1 MVTLDAQ
8 RKSIKQNYIVWA
20 SDAGNEGVRPM
31 STEGQQTH
39 PPPIFIVS
47 GGIGTSGE
55 QVVNTVLAQFP
66 EITVSVIP
74 VPNVRHLEQLEGVI
88 AQAKELGG
96 TIVHTMVDTH
106 LRHRLID
113 LAQEHSVTAI
123 DLMGPLLD
131 RLATVLGQ
139 PPLEKPGLYRQVHRP
154 YFERI
159 EAIEYA
165 LAHDDGQNREDW
177 PAADVLLV
185 GVSRTGKTPLSIYLS
200 VLGWKVANLPIV
212 PELPTPPELYQLEPA
227 RVIGLTLDLDRL
239 LAFRRRRISQLGIP
253 AQSTYTDPAK
263 IEEEIR
269 VAQNVFRK
277 GGFYIMDVT
286 DKTVEVSADE
296 VIKRIS

>member
-1 MVTLDAQ
+1 MT
-8 RKSIKQNYIVWA
+8 
-20 SDAGNEGVRPM
+20 
-31 STEGQQTH
+31 TEEQHTS

-47 GGIGTSGE
+47 GGVGASGE

-66 EITVSVIP
+66 DITVPIIS
-74 VPNVRHLEQLEGVI
+74 VPNVRQPAQFESVI
-88 AQAKELGG
+88 AQARELNG
-96 TIVHTMVDTH
+96 TIVHTLVDTK
-106 LRHRLID
+106 LRESLTE
-113 LAQEHSVTAI
+113 LAHERGVTAI

-139 PPLEKPGLYRQVHRP
+139 PPVEKPGLYRQHHRP

-159 EAIEYA
+159 EAIEYT
-165 LAHDDGQNREDW
+165 LAHDDGQNRAGW

-185 GVSRTGKTPLSIYLS
+185 GVSRTGKTPLSVYLS

-212 PELPTPPELYQLEPA
+212 PEIPTPPELYQLDPS

-239 LAFRRRRISQLGIP
+239 LAFRRRRIGQLGIP
-253 AQSTYTDPAK
+253 AQSPYTDPAR
-263 IEEEIR
+263 IEEEIN
-269 VAQNVFRK
+269 VAKSVFRK
-277 GGFYIMDVT
+277 GGFYTLNVT

>member
-1 MVTLDAQ
+1 
-8 RKSIKQNYIVWA
+8 
-20 SDAGNEGVRPM
+20 M
-31 STEGQQTH
+31 STEGQQTP
-39 PPPIFIVS
+39 PPPILIVS
-47 GGIGTSGE
+47 GGIGSSGE

-66 EITVSVIP
+66 EITVPVVP
-74 VPNVRHLEQLEGVI
+74 VPNVRHPEQLEGII

-106 LRHRLID
+106 LRHRLIN
-113 LAQEHSVTAI
+113 LAQERGVAAI

-131 RLATVLGQ
+131 RLTTVLGQ
-139 PPLEKPGLYRQVHRP
+139 PPLEKPGLYRQLHRP

-165 LAHDDGQNREDW
+165 LKHDDGQNREGW
-177 PAADVLLV
+177 PAADVILV
-185 GVSRTGKTPLSIYLS
+185 GVSRTGKTPLSVYLS

-212 PELPTPPELYQLEPA
+212 PGIPVPAELYQLDPS

-253 AQSTYTDPAK
+253 AQSPYTDPAR
-263 IEEEIR
+263 IEEEIN
-269 VAQNVFRK
+269 VAQSVFRK
-277 GGFYIMDVT
+277 GGFYTINVT

-296 VIKRIS
+296 MIRRISQTN

>member
-1 MVTLDAQ
+1 
-8 RKSIKQNYIVWA
+8 
-20 SDAGNEGVRPM
+20 M
-31 STEGQQTH
+31 STDGQPNP

-47 GGIGTSGE
+47 GGVGASGE

-66 EITVSVIP
+66 EITVPVVP
-74 VPNVRHLEQLEGVI
+74 VPNVRHPEQLEGII

-96 TIVHTMVDTH
+96 TIVHTMVDTQ
-106 LRHRLID
+106 LRHRLIA
-113 LAQEHSVTAI
+113 LAQERGVAAI

-131 RLATVLGQ
+131 RLTAVLEQ
-139 PPLEKPGLYRQVHRP
+139 PPLEKPGLYRQLHRP

-165 LAHDDGQNREDW
+165 LKHDDGQNREDW
-177 PAADVLLV
+177 PAADVVLV
-185 GVSRTGKTPLSIYLS
+185 GVSRTGKTPLSVYLS

-212 PELPTPPELYQLEPA
+212 PELPTPSELYQLEPS

-253 AQSTYTDPAK
+253 AQSPYTDPARV
-263 IEEEIR
+263 EEEIR
-269 VAQNVFRK
+269 VAQNVFQK
-277 GGFYIMDVT
+277 GGFYIINVT

-296 VIKRIS
+296 VIRRISQTR

>member
-1 MVTLDAQ
+1 
-8 RKSIKQNYIVWA
+8 
-20 SDAGNEGVRPM
+20 M
-31 STEGQQTH
+31 STEGQQTP
-39 PPPIFIVS
+39 PPPILIVS

-66 EITVSVIP
+66 EITIP
-74 VPNVRHLEQLEGVI
+74 VVPIPNVRHPEQLEGII

-113 LAQEHSVTAI
+113 LAQERRVAAI

-131 RLATVLGQ
+131 RLTTVLGQ
-139 PPLEKPGLYRQVHRP
+139 PPLEKPGLYRQLHRP

-165 LAHDDGQNREDW
+165 LKHDDGQHREGW
-177 PAADVLLV
+177 PAADVILV
-185 GVSRTGKTPLSIYLS
+185 GVSRTGKTPLSVYLS

-212 PELPTPPELYQLEPA
+212 PEIPTPPELYQLDPS

-253 AQSTYTDPAK
+253 AQSPYTDPAR
-263 IEEEIR
+263 IEEEIN
-269 VAQNVFRK
+269 VAQSVFRK
-277 GGFYIMDVT
+277 GGFYTINVT

-296 VIKRIS
+296 VIRHISQTN